1 MTSNQRRAAS
11 QRRASPSTTA
21 TTRVR
26 LLDATAQIIRS
37 GGPHAATSRANA
49 DKAHENLGAITYYFG
64 SKDQLVAAALAA
76 NARSL
81 IEPVVRELT
90 RQDVD
95 PVAKL
100 LAAVGML
107 NNILAEHRE
116 ELPGYLH
123 GLSATQ
129 NDVGVRDEIRQ
140 LHRSLVTVLAAE
152 MRMQQDGGLL
162 PMWVNPS
169 AMAQLIVAL
178 VNGVAIGVAT
188 DPDDTDAIA
197 IAGQFAQ
204 LLITARAS

>member
-1 MTSNQRRAAS
+1 M
-11 QRRASPSTTA
+11 
-21 TTRVR
+21 R

-37 GGPHAATSRANA
+37 DGPHAATSRAIA
-49 DKAHENLGAITYYFG
+49 DKARENLGAITYYFG

-100 LAAVGML
+100 LAAVGLL
-107 NNILAEHRE
+107 NNILGEHRD

-123 GLSATQ
+123 GLSASQ
-129 NDVGVRDEIRQ
+129 NDVGIRDEIRQ
-140 LHRSLVTVLAAE
+140 LHRSLITVLAAE
-152 MRMQQDGGLL
+152 MRMQQDDGLL

-188 DPDDTDAIA
+188 DPDETDAIA

-204 LLITARAS
+204 LLIAARVS